1 MNKGFYDFS
10 RPHPTSSVFPYTG
23 SAIISGSLNIIG
35 NQTITG
41 SIIFDGGTSGS
52 GASIVPNNGLPN
64 SLDFIAGTD
73 GWVELASNDG
83 NQYVWVD
90 NNGTY
95 IVTNWNV
102 DQKTWTFTKSGSLI
116 VPGDINMN
124 GFYITGSILGSSS
137 YSSTSTSS
145 SYALSSSYSN
155 ASISSSYALSSS
167 YSVSSSRAVSSSFA
181 TTASIA
187 TNASYAGL
195 VLTQNSSTNQ
205 DYSIMFAPSGTN
217 GYIQTYTDSTSDIL
231 YNPSTN
237 KLTVPNISASNG
249 ITGSL
254 LGTSSW
260 SNNALTASSAPNYV
274 LNSST
279 SSMLQPYV
287 LTSSTSS
294 MSVATASYVLNA
306 VSSSFASTAS
316 FVDGTIFTNN
326 NSAASASYSQTASY
340 AATAGNGGVT
350 QIIAGANISVSP
362 AGGQGAVTITSLG
375 SSTYN
380 TMTGSYGAFHD
391 TGSYP
396 IASTT
401 TAYSASLSQTD
412 ITNGVFTSGS
422 DKTKIYFT
430 NAGIYNV
437 QFSMQFENSNAS
449 QADDVQ
455 IWLRQGNGTGSAS
468 DVAFTTGLVSVPS
481 KHGSINGH
489 VIAGW
494 NYFISTAA
502 NDYIQLMYQGGST
515 ALTLV
520 TYAAGTT
527 PTTPVTPAT
536 ILTAQRVDTFLSNT
550 GSFSGSFTG
559 TLIGTASWATSAIS
573 SSYPIAASGSSV
585 YTVTPSATSTG
596 RNNTILLGPGAG
608 SGGTSIYSSNFVGYG
623 AGNGAINA
631 YQSNFVGV
639 YAGAEAVKADDS
651 NFIGMF
657 AGYKAASASFSN
669 LIGWQAG
676 YTPDAALSIG
686 SNNIIIGT
694 NITLASQQK
703 DSINLGGIIFATGSY
718 SNIAS
723 LPSSG
728 SQYGI
733 GRVGIN
739 KVLPEYTLDV
749 SGSGNFS
756 NGLTV
761 TGSLLATS
769 SWANNAVTA
778 SYILNAVSSSYSSTS
793 SYVQNAQSASYVLN
807 AVTASY
813 ILNAVSSSYATAAG
827 NSSTIDINLFG
838 SDVDSY
844 PLFSNVVGTTG
855 VAIGGDTDL
864 KYNAAQNKLTV
875 GNISATTLTGSLQ
888 GTASWANNSQTAS
901 YVENAQSASYIL
913 NAVSSSRATSSSF
926 ASTAS
931 YVNTLSQNV
940 VITGSLTVGSGS
952 AGSNENTLILA
963 PPPAG
968 GTGEGGQ
975 ILLSAPGGTYTSA
988 SMFDNYQNLTRLLRG
1003 TNASSDAVV
1012 AQWNMD
1018 TKQMQIPA
1026 YNSANAFTGTPVSGL
1041 AVDSNGYIITNGY
1054 TPYRYVNTT
1063 LTTVSTSAESI
1074 VASVLIPG
1082 GTFGSND
1089 VMKMLFRC
1097 VKGTTTASV
1106 PMRIRINTSN
1116 TLAGSTI
1123 IATYTFVTTATIAT
1137 MSRVYSISG
1146 TTLYGFGF
1154 TSSQIT
1160 DILSI
1165 STGEST
1171 TTYNPANPIYV
1182 FFTVF
1187 PGAGDSITFEMAN
1200 ITN

>member
-1 MNKGFYDFS
+1 MPSWKKVI
-10 RPHPTSSVFPYTG
+10 TSGSNASLNSLTVINGITGSLFGTASSAISASWAINALTASYLSGYVSPFPYTG
-23 SAIISGSLNIIG
+23 SAIITGSLAV
-35 NQTITG
+35 TG
-41 SIIFDGGTSGS
+41 SSAFNGNLYIESTSPTTPPLWVSASNLTDGIGAFRADSAEPDIYLNDTDGGFSTVTFGVA
-52 GASIVPNNGLPN
+52 GDDMVAFGRN
-64 SLDFIAGTD
+64 SD
-73 GWVELASNDG
+73 ND
-83 NQYVWVD
+83 
-90 NNGTY
+90 
-95 IVTNWNV
+95 
-102 DQKTWTFTKSGSLI
+102 
-116 VPGDINMN
+116 
-124 GFYITGSILGSSS
+124 FYITRVYDNTYWDDTFVVSRQTGEIAIGYGATISSFANVKGPLTADTLISLTGDISGSHLDGTEYGYSELYYSGSDGHGEIGVWNGGYNYITYENNGNYNQIRVYENTTISEQSIQAPSFTGSLSGTSS
-137 YSSTSTSS
+137 YSNTS
-145 SYALSSSYSN
+145 LSSSYSN
-155 ASISSSYALSSS
+155 TSLSSSYALSSS
-167 YSVSSSRAVSSSFA
+167 YSVSSSKAVSSSYADTSATSLLA
-181 TTASIA
+181 TTASYALKAQAGGSNTQIQINSGSSLAGIIGLTVNIA
-187 TNASYAGL
+187 SQSLANGDFVLATGQYSHAEGLSTIASGQYSHAEGNGTTAAGTGSHAEGGGGTAL
-195 VLTQNSSTNQ
+195 GNYSHVEGAGTIAAGDYQHVQGRFNITSSANSAFIIGNGTTQNSRSNLVFASGSTFQ
-205 DYSIMFAPSGTN
+205 VTGSVI
-217 GYIQTYTDSTSDIL
+217 STQ
-231 YNPSTN
+231 
-237 KLTVPNISASNG
+237 G
-249 ITGSL
+249 FTGSL
-254 LGTSSW
+254 FGTSSW
-260 SNNALTASSAPNYV
+260 SNNATTASFITGSNIYGPYGSNSVVSASNA
-274 LNSST
+274 
-279 SSMLQPYV
+279 
-287 LTSSTSS
+287 
-294 MSVATASYVLNA
+294 ATASYVLQA
-306 VSSSFASTAS
+306 ISSSYST
-316 FVDGTIFTNN
+316 T
-326 NSAASASYSQTASY
+326 ASYSAY

-350 QIIAGANISVSP
+350 QIITGANISVSP
-362 AGGQGAVTITSLG
+362 AGGQGAVTVTALG
-375 SSTYN
+375 TNNYN

-396 IASTT
+396 ITSIT
-401 TAYSASLSQTD
+401 TAYSASLGQTD

-449 QADDVQ
+449 QADDIQV
-455 IWLRQGNGTGSAS
+455 WLRQGNGTGSAS

-489 VIAGW
+489 IIAGW

-502 NDYIQLMYQGGST
+502 NDYIQLMYQGGNT

-559 TLIGTASWATSAIS
+559 TLIGTS
-573 SSYPIAASGSSV
+573 
-585 YTVTPSATSTG
+585 
-596 RNNTILLGPGAG
+596 
-608 SGGTSIYSSNFVGYG
+608 
-623 AGNGAINA
+623 
-631 YQSNFVGV
+631 
-639 YAGAEAVKADDS
+639 
-651 NFIGMF
+651 
-657 AGYKAASASFSN
+657 
-669 LIGWQAG
+669 
-676 YTPDAALSIG
+676 
-686 SNNIIIGT
+686 
-694 NITLASQQK
+694 
-703 DSINLGGIIFATGSY
+703 
-718 SNIAS
+718 
-723 LPSSG
+723 
-728 SQYGI
+728 
-733 GRVGIN
+733 
-739 KVLPEYTLDV
+739 
-749 SGSGNFS
+749 
-756 NGLTV
+756 
-761 TGSLLATS
+761 
-769 SWANNAVTA
+769 
-778 SYILNAVSSSYSSTS
+778 
-793 SYVQNAQSASYVLN
+793 
-807 AVTASY
+807 
-813 ILNAVSSSYATAAG
+813 
-827 NSSTIDINLFG
+827 
-838 SDVDSY
+838 
-844 PLFSNVVGTTG
+844 
-855 VAIGGDTDL
+855 
-864 KYNAAQNKLTV
+864 
-875 GNISATTLTGSLQ
+875 
-888 GTASWANNSQTAS
+888 SWANNSQTAS

-1123 IATYTFVTTATIAT
+1123 IATYTFTTTAAIAT

-1146 TTLYGFGF
+1146 TTLYGFSF
-1154 TSSQIT
+1154 SSSQIT
-1160 DILSI
+1160 DILGI